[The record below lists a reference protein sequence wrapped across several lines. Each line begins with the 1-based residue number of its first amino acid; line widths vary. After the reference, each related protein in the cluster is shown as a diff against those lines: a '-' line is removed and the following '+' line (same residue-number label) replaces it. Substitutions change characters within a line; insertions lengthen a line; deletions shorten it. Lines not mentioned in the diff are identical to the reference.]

1 MMTTT
6 DSVSLIIVI
15 LITTLE
21 LWSGIVRF
29 AVTYDYSAITHYN
42 ASNSG
47 TKKVLI
53 AVMGHFTIDR
63 N

>member
-1 MMTTT
+1 M
-6 DSVSLIIVI
+6 SLIAI
-15 LITTLE
+15 LIITLE

-53 AVMGHFTIDR
+53 AVMEHFTIDR